1 MVVVRGQ
8 HQGSLADAG
17 RRIQVGARGD
27 EYLDRAKVT
36 ISGCEEQRGQS
47 TLVDPAKSGPG
58 SVRLERVIGNSRQS
72 TALRVASGE
81 TDELATE
88 LRASVDIGPR
98 VDQQTHDLVLLLS
111 DRPVQRCLFAAAALG
126 VDVCAGGDECLDH

>member
-1 MVVVRGQ
+1 MPVVASRLAPAVMSILTAPRSP
-8 HQGSLADAG
+8 SLA
-17 RRIQVGARGD
+17 
-27 EYLDRAKVT
+27 
-36 ISGCEEQRGQS
+36 
-47 TLVDPAKSGPG
+47 AKSSGVVADPKAGIEPG
-58 SVRLERVIGNSRQS
+58 SVRLECVIGDSRQS

-98 VDQQTHDLVLLLS
+98 VDQQAHDLVLLLN

-126 VDVCAGGDECLDH
+126 VDVCAGDDECLDH